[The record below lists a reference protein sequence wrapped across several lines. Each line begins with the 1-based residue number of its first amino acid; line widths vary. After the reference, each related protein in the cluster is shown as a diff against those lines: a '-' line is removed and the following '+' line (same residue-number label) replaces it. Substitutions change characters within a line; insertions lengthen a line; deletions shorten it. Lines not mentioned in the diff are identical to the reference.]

1 MAHELHELPRIGAT
15 SNQKFLQMFHGQGQF
30 FQKAP
35 LAAGG
40 FFNTLMNLFFICWA
54 V

>member
-1 MAHELHELPRIGAT
+1 MTARGLLIKSFCGV
-15 SNQKFLQMFHGQGQF
+15 QGQF

-40 FFNTLMNLFFICWA
+40 IGKNTNGQLYSSLSSPITA
-54 V
+54 HS